1 MPICKS
7 LGHRLAL
14 KLYNYSW
21 AHEWLRN
28 KYYAM
33 SECFWMHVFCAAF
46 NTQILSDTYPA
57 WQPISNCDLAQRKSG
72 TVWLHKLSVYI
83 VIQHHIIIIPISEAN
98 PDISGCNLSIKLCT
112 ECMRFLCKVC
122 KTQLGQKKCLYTF
135 FDKFWAVKIIWCL
148 GCMSSQTTKWSLH
161 KCIELQR
168 FWKLYR
174 SN

>member
-33 SECFWMHVFCAAF
+33 SECFWMLVFCAAF

-83 VIQHHIIIIPISEAN
+83 VIQHHIIIIPINEAN
-98 PDISGCNLSIKLCT
+98 PDISGCNLQQNVCIFCVKYAKHSSGRRNACTPFLINFGQWKLFDVLAAWAHKLPSEVYT
-112 ECMRFLCKVC
+112 SVLCYNV
-122 KTQLGQKKCLYTF
+122 
-135 FDKFWAVKIIWCL
+135 
-148 GCMSSQTTKWSLH
+148 
-161 KCIELQR
+161 